1 MKEIIKSVLDDLSD
15 SQINLSSET
24 ARETISNL
32 IVAALY
38 ENEKIFNRK
47 ENEEV
52 ENEKIK
58 VV

>member
-1 MKEIIKSVLDDLSD
+1 MKEIIKSVLDDLSE

-32 IVAALY
+32 IVVALY